1 MITKTRLKEQIEQFP
16 ERFSIDELIDRLI
29 LIEKIDLGI
38 TQSANGEVL
47 SEEELDKEI
56 TKWFE

>member
-29 LIEKIDLGI
+29 LIEKVERGI
-38 TQSANGEVL
+38 MQSDNGEVF
-47 SEEELDKEI
+47 SEEEIDKEI
-56 TKWFE
+56 KKWFE

>member
-38 TQSANGEVL
+38 TQSDNGEVL

>member
-29 LIEKIDLGI
+29 FIEKVEHGI
-38 TQSANGEVL
+38 MQSDNGEVF
-47 SEEELDKEI
+47 SEEEIDKEI
-56 TKWFE
+56 KKWFK